1 MFRTARATSLAAL
14 STAAILLLSACD
26 GTDGSGGA
34 AARASEDAGA
44 AASPSAAAAGAAGLS
59 LLSGTARQNGAD
71 PNSGDLAPAAAPAV
85 AAAAKKPVARA
96 WVQLSSGKAGALDPV
111 VLNGAGFTLYRFDKD
126 TANPSKSNCSGA
138 CADTWPP
145 YLVAKGGKVF
155 IDGIQPSAIGFI
167 PRDGALQV
175 TIGGWPVYLFSKDTK
190 PGDTNGQGVG
200 GTWFGVT
207 PDGRKAGQ
215 PGGTGTPPVTSTTAP
230 AAPARNATFF
240 DSADF
245 ADPAEGITGPDCKP
259 VRFSGSL
266 RIGGAAKIWDG
277 PNCTGKSLLVQG
289 DVRDLAAVGFPAVKS
304 IRFLG

>member
-1 MFRTARATSLAAL
+1 MSRTFRATSLAAL
-14 STAAILLLSACD
+14 SAAGILLVSACD
-26 GTDGSGGA
+26 GTGSTSGVA
-34 AARASEDAGA
+34 ASAREDAGA

-71 PNSGDLAPAAAPAV
+71 PSAGDLEPAAAPAV
-85 AAAAKKPVARA
+85 ASAARKPVARA

-126 TANPSKSNCSGA
+126 TTNPSKFNCSGA

-175 TIGGWPVYLFSKDTK
+175 TIGGRPVYLFSKDTK

-207 PDGRKAGQ
+207 PDGRKSGR
-215 PGGTGTPPVTSTTAP
+215 PGATGTPPVTSTTAS
-230 AAPARNATFF
+230 AAPATNATFF
-240 DSADF
+240 DSANF

-266 RIGGAAKIWDG
+266 QMTGTAKIWDG

-289 DVRDLAAVGFPAVKS
+289 DVRDLVAVGFPAVRS

>member
-1 MFRTARATSLAAL
+1 MFRTFRATSLAAL
-14 STAAILLLSACD
+14 SAAGILLVSACD
-26 GTDGSGGA
+26 GTGSTSGVA
-34 AARASEDAGA
+34 ASAREDAGA

-71 PNSGDLAPAAAPAV
+71 PSAGDLEPAAAPAV
-85 AAAAKKPVARA
+85 ASAAKKPVARA

-126 TANPSKSNCSGA
+126 TTNPSKFNCSGA

-175 TIGGWPVYLFSKDTK
+175 TIGGRPVYLFSKDTK

-207 PDGRKAGQ
+207 PDGRKSGR
-215 PGGTGTPPVTSTTAP
+215 PGATGTPPVTSTTAS
-230 AAPARNATFF
+230 AAPATNATFF
-240 DSADF
+240 DSANF

-266 RIGGAAKIWDG
+266 QMTGTAKIWDG

-289 DVRDLAAVGFPAVKS
+289 DVRDLVAVGFPAVRS